1 VKNDSF
7 SVDVIT
13 RILDVL
19 SSEGNT
25 KKTALAGKTGL
36 NYSALIRYLKFL
48 KMLRWVDFSP
58 SAGSLIS
65 LTSVGRS
72 FKKLLE
78 DEEGPEGISEQVL
91 ERLVM
96 ESQDEKA
103 SNRDGEPSCLFCG
116 NIIKRRAITREVDG
130 NTYSFDKN
138 ECATFFMKFRSVYGK
153 EFLV

>member
-1 VKNDSF
+1 MKNDSF

-19 SSEGNT
+19 SNEGNT

-48 KMLRWVDFSP
+48 EMLRWVDFSP

-65 LTSVGRS
+65 LTTVGRS
-72 FKKLLE
+72 FRKLLE
-78 DEEGPEGISEQVL
+78 SEEGPEGISEQVL

-103 SNRDGEPSCLFCG
+103 LNRDGEPSCLFCS
-116 NIIKRRAITREVDG
+116 NTIKRRAITREMNG
-130 NTYSFDKN
+130 KAYSFDKN
-138 ECATFFMKFRSVYGK
+138 ECATLFMKFRSVYGK
-153 EFLV
+153 EFLL